1 MMLGQ
6 NNRKSTPLQNVDL
19 VLLGLYLGLMIMGWL
34 NIYAASYNAANPN
47 IFDISQEYGMQFI
60 WIMSSIVI
68 GFSIFLMDGR
78 FITKLSYPFY
88 GVCMA
93 MLVLVL
99 LIGKE
104 VNGAKAW
111 FGFGSF
117 GIQPAEF
124 TKVAVNMVMAHF
136 LSTTSLKIDNLKT
149 RVIAIMIL
157 LVPAAL
163 IMLQPDTGT
172 VLVFVGFVFVLYRQ
186 GLSGNILLFG
196 MLAIVVAVIAL
207 LMRASEFT
215 VPFSTTKVNGQYYFM
230 GLIVMICTGIFVLI
244 RQTVMKRYRRPYYT
258 YLIIGGIVSIIFI
271 GSINYVVDNVLSPHQ
286 TERINILLGQEDDPQ
301 GAGYNVKQSKTS
313 IGSGGFAGKGY
324 LQGTLTKF
332 KYVPMQSTDFIFCT
346 VGEEWGFIG
355 SFVVISL
362 FVTLILRLLYI
373 SERQRSVYT
382 RIYGYGV
389 ASILFMHLSINIG
402 LAIGLAPVI
411 GIPLPFFSYG
421 GSSLWAFTI
430 LVCIMMK
437 LDAQR
442 LDVLR

>member
-1 MMLGQ
+1 MLGQ
-6 NNRKSTPLQNVDL
+6 NNRKSNPLQNIDL
-19 VLLGLYLGLMIMGWL
+19 PCLGLYLSLMLMGWL
-34 NIYAASYNAANPN
+34 NIYAASYNSVNPN
-47 IFDISQEYGMQFI
+47 IFDISQEYGKQFI
-60 WIMSSIVI
+60 WMMSSIII

-88 GVCMA
+88 IIALVL
-93 MLVLVL
+93 LVLVL
-99 LIGKE
+99 LVGKE

-111 FGFGSF
+111 FGIGSF

-124 TKVAVNMVMAHF
+124 AKVAVNMVMAHF
-136 LSTTSLKIDNLKT
+136 LSTTTLKIDNLRT
-149 RVIAIMIL
+149 RLIAILIL
-157 LVPAAL
+157 IVPAGL

-207 LMRASEFT
+207 LMRATVFT
-215 VPFSTTKVNGQYYFM
+215 LPFSAEKINGQYYFM
-230 GLIVMICTGIFVLI
+230 GIIVGICGAIFLLI
-244 RQTVMKRYRRPYYT
+244 RQVIMKRYRRPYYT
-258 YLIIGGIVSIIFI
+258 YLVVAGIVSIIFI
-271 GSINYVVDNVLSPHQ
+271 GSINYVVDNVLSSHQ
-286 TERINILLGQEDDPQ
+286 TQRINILLGLEDDPQ

-313 IGSGGFAGKGY
+313 IGSGGFIGKGY

-346 VGEEWGFIG
+346 VGEEWGFVG
-355 SFVVISL
+355 SFVVVSL
-362 FVTLILRLLYI
+362 FVTFILRLLYI
-373 SERQRSVYT
+373 SERQRSMYT

-389 ASILFMHLSINIG
+389 ASILFMHLTINIG
-402 LAIGLAPVI
+402 MAIGLAPVI

-430 LVCIMMK
+430 LVCIMLK

>member
-1 MMLGQ
+1 MTLAP
-6 NNRKSTPLQNVDL
+6 NPRKNTPLQNVDPAGL
-19 VLLGLYLGLMIMGWL
+19 FLYLGLMLIGWL
-34 NIYAASYNAANPN
+34 NIYAASYNAASPN
-47 IFDISQEYGMQFI
+47 IFDISQEYGMQAI
-60 WIMSSIVI
+60 WIGSSIVI
-68 GFSIFLMDGR
+68 GFTIFLMDGR

-88 GVCMA
+88 GFCMIL
-93 MLVLVL
+93 LVLVL
-99 LIGKE
+99 LVGKE
-104 VNGAKAW
+104 VNGARAW

-136 LSTTSLKIDNLKT
+136 LSTTSLKIDNIKT
-149 RVIAIMIL
+149 RVIAILIL
-157 LVPAAL
+157 LVPAGL

-215 VPFSTTKVNGQYYFM
+215 LPFSDVKVNGQYYFM
-230 GLIVMICTGIFVLI
+230 GLIVVICIGIFLLI
-244 RQTVMKRYRRPYYT
+244 RQVVMKRYRRPYYI
-258 YLIIGGIVSIIFI
+258 YLVIAGVVSIIFI
-271 GSINYVVDNVLSPHQ
+271 GSINYVIDNVLSPHQ
-286 TERINILLGQEDDPQ
+286 TTRVNILLGLEEDPQ

-313 IGSGGFAGKGY
+313 IGSGGLLGKGY

-346 VGEEWGFIG
+346 VGEEWGFVG
-355 SFVVISL
+355 TFVVIGL
-362 FVTLILRLLYI
+362 FVTFILRILYI

-389 ASILFMHLSINIG
+389 ASILFMHLTINVG
-402 LAIGLAPVI
+402 MAIGLAPVI

-421 GSSLWAFTI
+421 GSSLWSFTI
-430 LVCIMMK
+430 LVCIMLK